1 LLDSSTHILRGGR
14 IILPASET
22 PTSQMPQPDICLI
35 ISLAFIYRYLR
46 PPMQMLFNADALF
59 SVKQI
64 CNPKNSPIYG
74 KIENNS

>member
-14 IILPASET
+14 IILSASES
-22 PTSQMPQPDICLI
+22 PSSQMPHPDIFLI
-35 ISLAFIYRYLR
+35 KLASLYRYLH